1 MKAYC
6 SKDMKRLNYLVS
18 EIDATYHELALKLG
32 ISDSVM
38 TILYTIC
45 DNGESCPLQGICHRS
60 GVSKQTINS
69 AIRKLEAA
77 GIVYLEQ
84 ASAKSKTVCLTEEG
98 KLFAQQ
104 TAIRIITAENEIFA
118 SWSKED
124 VNQYLELTAR
134 FLTAIKEKTKNF

>member
-1 MKAYC
+1 MGAYS
-6 SKDMKRLNYLVS
+6 SKEMKRFNHLIS
-18 EIDATYHELALKLG
+18 EIDATYHELSLKLG
-32 ISDSVM
+32 LSDSVM

-45 DNGESCPLQGICHRS
+45 DNGESCPLQEICHRS

-84 ASAKSKTVCLTEEG
+84 ANSKSKNVCLTEEG

-104 TAIRIITAENEIFA
+104 TAIRIIAAENEIFA
-118 SWSKED
+118 SWPKED

-134 FLTAIKEKTKNF
+134 FLAAIKEKTKNF

>member
-45 DNGESCPLQGICHRS
+45 DNGESCPLQEICHR
-60 GVSKQTINS
+60 
-69 AIRKLEAA
+69 
-77 GIVYLEQ
+77 
-84 ASAKSKTVCLTEEG
+84 
-98 KLFAQQ
+98 QQ
-104 TAIRIITAENEIFA
+104 TN
-118 SWSKED
+118 
-124 VNQYLELTAR
+124 NQFSNPQVGGRRNCISGTSQRQEQNCLL
-134 FLTAIKEKTKNF
+134 N

>member
-45 DNGESCPLQGICHRS
+45 DNGESCPLQEICHRS

-104 TAIRIITAENEIFA
+104 TAIRIIAAENEIFA